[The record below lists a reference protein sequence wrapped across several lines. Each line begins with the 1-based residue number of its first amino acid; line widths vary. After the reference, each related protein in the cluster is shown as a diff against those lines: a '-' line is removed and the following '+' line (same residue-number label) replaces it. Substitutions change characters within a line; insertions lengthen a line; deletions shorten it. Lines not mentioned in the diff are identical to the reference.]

1 MAKSPFENLRVI
13 DSTYVFAMPYAGGIL
28 GDMGAEVIKIEGP
41 GHLDIVRGGQFSGG
55 FPDND
60 PGEDYWNRSASFNL
74 LNRNK
79 KSLTLDL
86 SKEECREYLK
96 ELISISDV
104 MMENY
109 TPRVMKRWGL
119 DYENI
124 KKIKPDLIL
133 ISNTGYGHGEG
144 PFSAYPAQATTQEAT
159 HGHCYITGYN
169 NDIPS
174 KAGASYVDFL
184 ACWSGL
190 FAVASALRHRNK
202 TGKGQWIDIGM
213 YQLGVMGTAEYIMD
227 WQSNQNKS
235 GRFGNRHPWRTPQGT
250 YPCDGVDQWVV
261 LSIGED
267 SQWGDFCEIMEKPE
281 LASDEKFATLL
292 NRRQHHDEID
302 QIISEW
308 TKTKNKYEI
317 MELLQGKNIPCGPV
331 FDSADCNLNPHY
343 QERGFIERVEYPE
356 FRNIG
361 TRKIMGRPWRGSK
374 LDARVRAP
382 IEPLGS
388 SNSLILQDLIGMS
401 DTDFED
407 FKTKGF
413 IAEEPS
419 EKRVVPTSSLAE
431 QVQAGRLAYFDADY
445 KRKLGI

>member
-184 ACWSGL
+184 ACWS
-190 FAVASALRHRNK
+190 
-202 TGKGQWIDIGM
+202 
-213 YQLGVMGTAEYIMD
+213 
-227 WQSNQNKS
+227 
-235 GRFGNRHPWRTPQGT
+235 RF
-250 YPCDGVDQWVV
+250 
-261 LSIGED
+261 
-267 SQWGDFCEIMEKPE
+267 
-281 LASDEKFATLL
+281 
-292 NRRQHHDEID
+292 
-302 QIISEW
+302 
-308 TKTKNKYEI
+308 
-317 MELLQGKNIPCGPV
+317 
-331 FDSADCNLNPHY
+331 
-343 QERGFIERVEYPE
+343 
-356 FRNIG
+356 
-361 TRKIMGRPWRGSK
+361 
-374 LDARVRAP
+374 
-382 IEPLGS
+382 
-388 SNSLILQDLIGMS
+388 
-401 DTDFED
+401 
-407 FKTKGF
+407 
-413 IAEEPS
+413 
-419 EKRVVPTSSLAE
+419 
-431 QVQAGRLAYFDADY
+431 
-445 KRKLGI
+445 

>member
-1 MAKSPFENLRVI
+1 MIKSPFENLRII

-55 FPDND
+55 FPDNN

-190 FAVASALRHRNK
+190 FAVASALRYRNK

-250 YPCDGVDQWVV
+250 YPCNGIDQWVV

-267 SQWGDFCEIMEKPE
+267 SQWAQLCEIMGKPE

-292 NRRQHHDEID
+292 NRRRYHDEID

-317 MELLQGKNIPCGPV
+317 MELLQNQNIPCGPV

-361 TRKIMGRPWRGSK
+361 TRKIMGRPWKGSK

-388 SNSLILQDLIGMS
+388 SNSRILQELIGMS
-401 DTDFED
+401 DKDYKDFIS
-407 FKTKGF
+407 KGF
-413 IAEEPS
+413 IAEKPAEIR
-419 EKRVVPTSSLAE
+419 EVPTSSLEE
-431 QVQAGRLAYFDADY
+431 QVQSGRLAYFDADY
-445 KRKLGI
+445 KSKLGI

>member
-267 SQWGDFCEIMEKPE
+267 SQWGDFCKIMEN
-281 LASDEKFATLL
+281 L
-292 NRRQHHDEID
+292 N
-302 QIISEW
+302 
-308 TKTKNKYEI
+308 
-317 MELLQGKNIPCGPV
+317 LLQRKN
-331 FDSADCNLNPHY
+331 FQHY
-343 QERGFIERVEYPE
+343 
-356 FRNIG
+356 
-361 TRKIMGRPWRGSK
+361 
-374 LDARVRAP
+374 
-382 IEPLGS
+382 
-388 SNSLILQDLIGMS
+388 
-401 DTDFED
+401 
-407 FKTKGF
+407 
-413 IAEEPS
+413 
-419 EKRVVPTSSLAE
+419 
-431 QVQAGRLAYFDADY
+431 
-445 KRKLGI
+445 

>member
-1 MAKSPFENLRVI
+1 
-13 DSTYVFAMPYAGGIL
+13 
-28 GDMGAEVIKIEGP
+28 
-41 GHLDIVRGGQFSGG
+41 
-55 FPDND
+55 
-60 PGEDYWNRSASFNL
+60 
-74 LNRNK
+74 
-79 KSLTLDL
+79 
-86 SKEECREYLK
+86 
-96 ELISISDV
+96 

-267 SQWGDFCEIMEKPE
+267 SQWGDFCKIMEKPE

-388 SNSLILQDLIGMS
+388 SNSPVSYTHLTL
-401 DTDFED
+401 
-407 FKTKGF
+407 
-413 IAEEPS
+413 
-419 EKRVVPTSSLAE
+419 PTTPY
-431 QVQAGRLAYFDADY
+431 V
-445 KRKLGI
+445 

>member
-1 MAKSPFENLRVI
+1 MTNSPFENLRVI

-41 GHLDIVRGGQFSGG
+41 AHLDIVRGGQFSGG
-55 FPDND
+55 FPDNV
-60 PGEDYWNRSASFNL
+60 PGQDYWNRSASFNL

-202 TGKGQWIDIGM
+202 TGNGQWIDIGM

-227 WQSNQNKS
+227 WQSNENKS

-250 YPCDGVDQWVV
+250 YPCEGVDQWVV

-267 SQWGDFCEIMEKPE
+267 SQWAQFCHIMDKPE
-281 LASDEKFATLL
+281 LAIDDKYATLL
-292 NRRQHHDEID
+292 NRRQNHDEID
-302 QIISEW
+302 LIISEW
-308 TKTKNKYEI
+308 TKTKGKYEI
-317 MELLQGKNIPCGPV
+317 MELLQSENIPCGPV

-388 SNSLILQDLIGMS
+388 SNSLILQELIGMS

-413 IAEEPS
+413 ISEEPA
-419 EKRVVPTSSLAE
+419 EKREVPTSSLEE
-431 QVQAGRLAYFDADY
+431 QVQSGRLAYFDPDY
-445 KRKLGI
+445 KNKLGI

>member
-1 MAKSPFENLRVI
+1 MTKSPFENLRVI

-28 GDMGAEVIKIEGP
+28 GDLGAEVIKVEGP

-55 FPDND
+55 FPEND
-60 PGEDYWNRSASFNL
+60 PGTDYWNRSASFNL

-109 TPRVMKRWGL
+109 TPRVMRRWGL

-124 KKIKPDLIL
+124 KKIKPDIIL
-133 ISNTGYGHGEG
+133 ISNTGYGHGDG

-159 HGHCYITGYN
+159 HGHCYITGYD

-190 FAVASALRHRNK
+190 FAVASALRYRNR

-227 WQSNQNKS
+227 WQSNSNKS

-250 YPCDGVDQWVV
+250 YPCKGIDQWVV

-267 SQWGDFCEIMEKPE
+267 SQWNDFCEIMGKPN
-281 LASDEKFATLL
+281 LSSDDKYATLL
-292 NRRQHHDEID
+292 SRRANHDELD
-302 QIISEW
+302 DIIAKW
-308 TKTKNKYEI
+308 TVQLNKYEI
-317 MELLQGKNIPCGPV
+317 MELLQSKNIPAGPV

-343 QERGFIERVEYPE
+343 KETGFIERVEYPE
-356 FRNIG
+356 SRNMG

-374 LDARVRAP
+374 LDARIRRP

-388 SNSLILQDLIGMS
+388 SNSEILKDLIGMS
-401 DTDFED
+401 DKDFED
-407 FKTKGF
+407 FKSQGF
-413 IAEEPS
+413 IAEQPTTIQNVS
-419 EKRVVPTSSLAE
+419 PVPLEE
-431 QVQAGRLAYFDADY
+431 QVNLGRLAYFDPDY
-445 KRKLGI
+445 KTKLGI

>member
-1 MAKSPFENLRVI
+1 MPKSPFENLRVI

-250 YPCDGVDQWVV
+250 YPCDGIDQWVV

-267 SQWGDFCEIMEKPE
+267 SQWAEFCEIMGKTE
-281 LASDEKFATLL
+281 LGSDEKFATLL

-317 MELLQGKNIPCGPV
+317 MELLQNKNIPCGPV

-356 FRNIG
+356 SRNIG
-361 TRKIMGRPWRGSK
+361 TRKIMGRPWKGSK

-388 SNSLILQDLIGMS
+388 SNSVILQELIGMS

-419 EKRVVPTSSLAE
+419 EKREVPISTLEE
-431 QVQAGRLAYFDADY
+431 QVQSGRLAYFDPDY
-445 KRKLGI
+445 KSKLGI